1 MTEHQ
6 ETNTIKPIHVVKSA
20 DLKMLFKEL
29 DPGFIM
35 PCQKSIRNIIDD
47 AFDYTSP
54 QLKTLMKNEATS
66 VSLTLDL
73 WTSKSRQGY
82 LGITCTFIDSQWK
95 LKELTLTI
103 EYIRYPHTAEHILE
117 TLESVLEEWEI
128 RDKVYTITT
137 DNVVGKDMIPAQVLI
152 MRAKRLIDFFM
163 CPKQSERLEII
174 QKKFSDIAKNTSN
187 KEINING
194 LEEEDEEI
202 YNLLKNNSEFDVSQ
216 TSDYLNVIA
225 DVTTCWN
232 SSFLAW
238 QRLLKLKD
246 YINLLIST
254 LLTKL
259 DPDSKKDCKRLKQI
273 MLQEQEWDTIKDLV
287 SILKPFAEATN
298 YLGGNKYC
306 TYTIIV
312 PTLIKIINRLKPSTA
327 DDEKYM
333 SEINFKNLENIFDDQ
348 ISIEDDE
355 KEKSN
360 PTAIRRLKI
369 NDPANTKDL
378 VKKIKLTLYAAMKHY
393 WKNLI
398 APEVLL
404 PSLLDPRIKDLSFVS
419 VKERFDAEELLNDEY
434 DQEKLKSLSSSTSIQ
449 DDDKSQE
456 YDSIFASFK
465 MPASK
470 EINEITEYFSLK
482 KINFESDP
490 LVWWHGQEENFPIL
504 SKIAKKYLAVYACS
518 TSSERLFSDAGNLLT
533 AKRNR
538 MSPKFFKKIMFL
550 KRNGIHVDSIHKQ
563 L

>member
-1 MTEHQ
+1 
-6 ETNTIKPIHVVKSA
+6 
-20 DLKMLFKEL
+20 MLFKEL

-47 AFDYTSP
+47 AFDYISP
-54 QLKTLMKNEATS
+54 QLKTLMKNKATS

-73 WTSKSRQGY
+73 WTFKSCQGY
-82 LGITCTFIDSQWK
+82 LGITCTFIHSQWK

-103 EYIRYPHTAEHILE
+103 EYICYSHTAEHILE
-117 TLESVLEEWEI
+117 TPESVLEEWEI

-137 DNVVGKDMIPAQVLI
+137 DNGIVGKGMIPAQVLI

-163 CPKQSERLEII
+163 RLKQSERLEII
-174 QKKFSDIAKNTSN
+174 QKKFSDIAKNIN
-187 KEINING
+187 KEINIDG

-225 DVTTCWN
+225 DITTRWN

-246 YINLLIST
+246 YINLLISI
-254 LLTKL
+254 LSTKL
-259 DPDSKKDCKRLKQI
+259 NPDFKKNCKRLKQI
-273 MLQEQEWDTIKDLV
+273 MLQEQEWNTIKDLV

-327 DDEKYM
+327 DDEKYV

-355 KEKSN
+355 EEKPN
-360 PTAIRRLKI
+360 PIAIRRLKI
-369 NDPANTKDL
+369 NNPANTKDL

-398 APEVLL
+398 ASEVFLS
-404 PSLLDPRIKDLSFVS
+404 SLLDPRIKDLSFVS

-434 DQEKLKSLSSSTSIQ
+434 NQEKLKSLSSSTSIQ
-449 DDDKSQE
+449 DDDESQE
-456 YDSIFASFK
+456 YDSIFANFK
-465 MPASK
+465 TPASK
-470 EINEITEYFSLK
+470 EINEITKYLSLK

-490 LVWWHGQEENFPIL
+490 LVWWHEQEENFPIL

-538 MSPKFFKKIMFL
+538 ISPKFFKKIMFL

>member
-1 MTEHQ
+1 
-6 ETNTIKPIHVVKSA
+6 
-20 DLKMLFKEL
+20 
-29 DPGFIM
+29 
-35 PCQKSIRNIIDD
+35 
-47 AFDYTSP
+47 
-54 QLKTLMKNEATS
+54 MKNEATS

-82 LGITCTFIDSQWK
+82 LGITCTFINSQWK

-137 DNVVGKDMIPAQVLI
+137 DNGSNVKKAINNMRGVKWLGCVAHTLHLVVGKGMIPAQVLI

-163 CPKQSERLEII
+163 RSKQSERLEII
-174 QKKFSDIAKNTSN
+174 QKKISDIAKNSN
-187 KEINING
+187 KEINIDG
-194 LEEEDEEI
+194 LEEEDEEV

-225 DVTTCWN
+225 DVTTRWN

-254 LLTKL
+254 LSTKL

-306 TYTIIV
+306 TYTIMV

-327 DDEKYM
+327 DDEKYV

-449 DDDKSQE
+449 DDDESQE

-465 MPASK
+465 TPASK
-470 EINEITEYFSLK
+470 EINEITEYLSLK